1 MASSNMPTRNDKK
14 KKPQK
19 LKKPK
24 RVNQEN
30 QIKKLN

>member
-1 MASSNMPTRNDKK
+1 MPTRNDKK

-19 LKKPK
+19 LKKSK

-30 QIKKLN
+30 QIKKN